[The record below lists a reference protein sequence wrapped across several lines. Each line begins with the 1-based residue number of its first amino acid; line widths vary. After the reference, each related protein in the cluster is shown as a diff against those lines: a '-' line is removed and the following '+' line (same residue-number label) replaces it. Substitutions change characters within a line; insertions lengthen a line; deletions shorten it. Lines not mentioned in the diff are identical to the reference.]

1 MEPASRLIVWAFGLW
16 LVCVS
21 VFIFIRPEA
30 ALGALRK
37 FASTNLIN
45 YTELGLRLIA
55 GLGLYVF
62 AKYTTYRELFHIIGG
77 FLAVTAIILML
88 IPRAWHHKYALWWAD
103 KLKPW
108 QVRLCAPFSF
118 IAGALLIS
126 VGGLLTEILRA

>member
-1 MEPASRLIVWAFGLW
+1 MELASRLIVLAFGLW
-16 LVCVS
+16 LICVS
-21 VFIFIRPEA
+21 LFIFIRPNA
-30 ALGALRK
+30 ARRALRK

-45 YTELGLRLIA
+45 YTELGLRLLV

-62 AKYTTYRELFHIIGG
+62 AKYTAHRELLHIIGG
-77 FLAVTAIILML
+77 FLAATAIILML

-108 QVRLCAPFSF
+108 QVKFCAPFSF

-126 VGGLLTEILRA
+126 VGVS